1 MDNVEREWRAHMTQI
16 ARIDLENEQNCKE
29 FQVMMNTIEEVI
41 LLNNRKFTR
50 EWEMTQKCIDCR
62 ANKHQ

>member
-1 MDNVEREWRAHMTQI
+1 MTQI
-16 ARIDLENEQNCKE
+16 ACIDLENEQNCKE

-41 LLNNRKFTR
+41 LLNNCKFTR

-62 ANKHQ
+62 VNKHQ